1 MLQDVK
7 QTTVEKQQR
16 EGTQQCFSI
25 IIKGLVFTQTLIIT
39 AKQYAVHVN
48 IEKKIIDRKLQLN
61 SN

>member
-39 AKQYAVHVN
+39 AKQYTVHVN
-48 IEKKIIDRKLQLN
+48 IEKKN
-61 SN
+61 H